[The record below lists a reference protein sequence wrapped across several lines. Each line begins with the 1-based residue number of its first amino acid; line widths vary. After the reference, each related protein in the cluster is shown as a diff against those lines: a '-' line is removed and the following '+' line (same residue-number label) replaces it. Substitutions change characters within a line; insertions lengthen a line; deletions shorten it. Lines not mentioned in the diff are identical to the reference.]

1 MSINSPGIAAGP
13 TQALVNT
20 YGARV
25 RIVRM
30 NPDELGGTYR
40 EVVDE
45 EVVTKSTEPRA
56 HGEIIILKSGQ
67 GAASVMS
74 LYVVVD
80 IDGTLS
86 WKKASIIPG
95 FERYTRQPSGNFI
108 T

>member
-74 LYVVVD
+74 LYVVLTTIVLKKLK
-80 IDGTLS
+80 IEKLS
-86 WKKASIIPG
+86 NIINL
-95 FERYTRQPSGNFI
+95 FRLIANYL
-108 T
+108 